1 MKQIINT
8 LTILHQYRMEE
19 NIEEFIKGNKKAFD
33 GVYAKYAPSMFGI
46 CIRYANCRD
55 DAQEILQETFIK
67 IYENRGK
74 ANPALPLG
82 PWIKTITIRTA
93 INFLKTQK
101 RMVLTEKED
110 FFESPPELFVPED
123 TEKDQKAALLK
134 LLTEMPSGYRTVF
147 NLFVLDNLTHKEIAE
162 YLEITEGTSKSQLA
176 KAKNWIKV
184 TIEKKRNNER
194 A

>member
-1 MKQIINT
+1 
-8 LTILHQYRMEE
+8 MEE

-33 GVYAKYAPSMFGI
+33 GVYEKYSPSMFGI
-46 CIRYANCRD
+46 CMRYANCRD

-67 IYENRGK
+67 VYLNREK
-74 ANPALPLG
+74 MNPQLPIG

-101 RMVLTEKED
+101 RMILTENED
-110 FFESPPELFVPED
+110 FFEAPHEWFLPEKDP
-123 TEKDQKAALLK
+123 KDQKNLLLK
-134 LLTEMPSGYRTVF
+134 LMSEMPPGYRTVF

-162 YLEITEGTSKSQLA
+162 YLDISEGASKSQLA
-176 KAKNWIKV
+176 KAKNWIK
-184 TIEKKRNNER
+184 INLEKKRTNER